1 MDRRG
6 RKNTSGG
13 WLRGVLIQRMVA
25 AISVTMAT
33 TGFSIGFLVRGMPP
47 VEHVVRQFPSW
58 TVLACLALLVV
69 AVFAAVLRYMQRT
82 EATWG
87 VGLAAERRVGDRIEH
102 ALARPDCAYAHNVIE
117 ALGGAGDVD
126 HVAMTPVGL
135 WVVETKS
142 AWLRG
147 KLFQKALEQAAGNAE
162 RVRRHLAT
170 RIPVRAALVIADESG
185 QSFESEFDWKG
196 EPVTAF
202 RVVSF
207 WKRLREECDQGE
219 TGDDEERAR
228 VSRLVWNLG
237 SSKHLSP

>member
-6 RKNTSGG
+6 TKNTSGG
-13 WLRGVLIQRMVA
+13 WLRGVVMQRMVA
-25 AISVTMAT
+25 AIAVTMAL
-33 TGFSIGFLVRGMPP
+33 TGFSIGFIVRGMPP
-47 VEHVVRQFPSW
+47 VEHVVRQLPWW

-69 AVFAAVLRYMQRT
+69 AVFAAVSRYMHRT

-102 ALARPDCAYAHNVIE
+102 ALARPDCAYAHDVIE
-117 ALGGAGDVD
+117 ALGGGGNVD

-147 KLFQKALEQAAGNAE
+147 KLFRGALEQAAGNAK

-170 RIPVRAALVIADESG
+170 RIPVRAALVIADGSG
-185 QSFESEFDWKG
+185 QLYEKEFDWEG
-196 EPVTAF
+196 EPVTSF

-219 TGDDEERAR
+219 IGDGEERAR
-228 VSRLVWNLG
+228 VSRLVWGLG
-237 SSKHLSP
+237 SSKHLNP